1 MDDDFGCAAYRNGE
15 SISNSRFGSENFEV
29 WAGARG
35 EIRMRCPPLVK
46 SRQSRFN
53 LKYHEPFHHPAVHLR
68 RTDLV
73 AWK

>member
-1 MDDDFGCAAYRNGE
+1 MMILDVQRTEMVRASATQDLAQK
-15 SISNSRFGSENFEV
+15 NFEV